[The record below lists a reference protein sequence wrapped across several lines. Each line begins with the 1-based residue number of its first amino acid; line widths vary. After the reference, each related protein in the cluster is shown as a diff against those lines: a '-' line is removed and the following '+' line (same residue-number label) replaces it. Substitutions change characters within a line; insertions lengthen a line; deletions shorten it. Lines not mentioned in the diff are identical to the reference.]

1 VLNNVDDEEVIA
13 QVRQR
18 VNDTMKNYPIF
29 AY

>member
-1 VLNNVDDEEVIA
+1 LNNVENPEVIA

-18 VNDTMKNYPIF
+18 VNDTMKDYPIF